1 MVPDEVG
8 QAARVENDLINVG
21 VLLLVG
27 QLTILKQGSV
37 ALDGVYRRLELV
49 GHIAYKIGLERFSV
63 AELLDHGV
71 EAAVNLA
78 HVAYLAR
85 AVEAH
90 GEVPARDL
98 AHRVAELHHRAY
110 DYLAQPD
117 SDSGAGQD
125 TDEQD
130 TYRVRHTEPYAEPAV
145 EQPYDKHRESCGQQ
159 GADQRSRGEYKTV
172 IEL

>member
-1 MVPDEVG
+1 MGYV
-8 QAARVENDLINVG
+8 
-21 VLLLVG
+21 
-27 QLTILKQGSV
+27 
-37 ALDGVYRRLELV
+37 
-49 GHIAYKIGLERFSV
+49 AYKIGLERFSV
-63 AELLDHGV
+63 AELLNHGV
-71 EAAVNLA
+71 EAAVDLA
-78 HVAYLAR
+78 HVAYPAR

-90 GEVPARDL
+90 GEVTARDL

-110 DYLAQPD
+110 EYLAQPD
-117 SDSGAGQD
+117 SDSGAGKD

-130 TYRVRHTEPYAEPAV
+130 ADRIRNAEPYAEPAV